1 MSIINNCSTYRSPDR
16 NIFGLHQAM
25 QMVFQQICH
34 VMLFWSKILINALKT
49 GAIQKRKISFLN
61 VQNLFF
67 LAITLR
73 PDRFLEA
80 EFQNSSFLFQ
90 LCTLTSSVTWLLCI
104 CMFCRS
110 RRMSSSLLDAGTPF
124 TGDDILTVCRIYL
137 RTCEQKR
144 CESSFQKIVF
154 YSVLSILHR
163 ENISFIIQNSTYKNE
178 HKSV

>member
-1 MSIINNCSTYRSPDR
+1 
-16 NIFGLHQAM
+16 
-25 QMVFQQICH
+25 
-34 VMLFWSKILINALKT
+34 MLFWSKILINALKT
-49 GAIQKRKISFLN
+49 GAIYNWKISFLN

-67 LAITLR
+67 LAIMLR

-137 RTCEQKR
+137 RICEQKR

-163 ENISFIIQNSTYKNE
+163 ENISFII
-178 HKSV
+178 